1 MEKTIRELF
10 EKGII
15 DGFAKYFGEPGYTKE
30 NEEKD
35 IILANWNNICPD
47 IQNKLDEAGY
57 TMLWYDEWHIDHE
70 NSKVWRN
77 EPDNYWWRPSIAYS
91 NGRVFTPDDD
101 AMDWLEEFGN
111 TGIIIPELAP
121 IPEGFLR
128 VAQIPNKP
136 DSPDLMLQALS
147 DVWDYVLCQYGSDGA
162 IHFFVGN
169 DD

>member
-35 IILANWNNICPD
+35 ILLGDWNNVSPD

-57 TMLWYDEWHIDHE
+57 TMIWSEEWYIDYDY
-70 NSKVWRN
+70 SKVWRTL
-77 EPDNYWWRPSIAYS
+77 PDSYYWRPSIAYG
-91 NGRVFTPDDD
+91 NERVFTPDDD
-101 AMDWLEEFGN
+101 ATDWLEEFGN
-111 TGIIIPELAP
+111 TGTTIPENAP

-136 DSPDLMLQALS
+136 DLIPTLLQALS